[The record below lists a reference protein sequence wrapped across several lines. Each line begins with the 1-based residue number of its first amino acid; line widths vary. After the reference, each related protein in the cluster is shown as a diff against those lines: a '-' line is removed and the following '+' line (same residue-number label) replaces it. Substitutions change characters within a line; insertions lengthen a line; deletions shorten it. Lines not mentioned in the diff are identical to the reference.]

1 MYENLMI
8 FLLRIMK
15 ENCKIFTGLVK
26 NLSVGSEINV
36 FCEVYMYYSGCSGS
50 ALFILDN
57 AQDGTQTFQETI
69 PWCLLCSQGTSRQF
83 FHST

>member
-1 MYENLMI
+1 MI

-36 FCEVYMYYSGCSGS
+36 FCEGYMYYSGCSGS
-50 ALFILDN
+50 ALSILDN
-57 AQDGTQTFQETI
+57 A
-69 PWCLLCSQGTSRQF
+69 
-83 FHST
+83 